1 MGPAQEKILSSL
13 LTAHRL
19 GRQASLPGRTSIFV
33 YEMIFWFLSQDGYK
47 CLFMTA

>member
-19 GRQASLPGRTSIFV
+19 GRQESLPGRTSIFV
-33 YEMIFWFLSQDGYK
+33 YEMIFGSFHRTDTNACS
-47 CLFMTA
+47 